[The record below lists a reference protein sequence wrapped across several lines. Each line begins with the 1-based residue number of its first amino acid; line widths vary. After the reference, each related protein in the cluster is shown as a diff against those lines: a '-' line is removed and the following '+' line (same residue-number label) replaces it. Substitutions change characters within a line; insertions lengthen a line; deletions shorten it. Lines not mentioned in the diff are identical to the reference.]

1 MKGAFVP
8 PSLIGGTATGGN
20 GRDPTPGD
28 ELIAAAATSN
38 GRRASCHAAAA
49 GAVSTNSGCRI
60 TFDRKHTNKTLPG
73 LTERARAD
81 TRRVNYSSVDS
92 LME

>member
-8 PSLIGGTATGGN
+8 PSVIGGTATDAT
-20 GRDPTPGD
+20 RPPGD
-28 ELIAAAATSN
+28 ELIAATATSN

-49 GAVSTNSGCRI
+49 AGTVSTNSGCRI